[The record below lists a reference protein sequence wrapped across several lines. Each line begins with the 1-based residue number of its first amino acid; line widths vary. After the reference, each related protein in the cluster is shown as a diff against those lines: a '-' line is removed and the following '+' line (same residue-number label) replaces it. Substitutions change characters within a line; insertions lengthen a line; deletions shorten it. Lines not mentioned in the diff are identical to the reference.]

1 MLKKNTSTLRD
12 YTQKAS
18 FPFALFYEFV
28 PTKDIIINIIINMI
42 TTNIMVHQPKR
53 TISIH
58 APKAQKPCTKEQLG
72 YFLAGLIDA
81 DGHIDTYGYVRIAFH
96 EKDVSVA
103 YYIKKILGYG
113 SVQPVKNKAAYL
125 FTCSHS
131 KAILTLGNLIRN
143 KLKHASKIEQFN
155 TRLVPKVNCKPTES
169 NSPVRLNNHWLAGF
183 IQGDGSFQI
192 KIVRRDRA
200 RSSPPSHRTEVR
212 IVLQIDQKSDLILKQ
227 IQTVLNG
234 SIGYRESQDT
244 YYYSS
249 VNFSNAFNLI
259 KYLDKY
265 QLMGYKLT
273 QYWIWRKAYLQ
284 VQNQTHNTEQGRHC
298 IIALK
303 KTMSRIKTSRIK
315 LAKI

>member
-1 MLKKNTSTLRD
+1 
-12 YTQKAS
+12 
-18 FPFALFYEFV
+18 
-28 PTKDIIINIIINMI
+28 MI
-42 TTNIMVHQPKR
+42 ATNVMVHQPKR

-96 EKDVSVA
+96 ERDVSVA

-113 SVQPVKNKAAYL
+113 SVQQVKNKAAYL

-131 KAILTLGNLIRN
+131 KGILTLGNLIRN

-169 NSPVRLNNHWLAGF
+169 NGPVRLNNHWFAGF
-183 IQGDGSFQI
+183 IQGCFTGSFQI
-192 KIVRRDRA
+192 KIVRRNGGN
-200 RSSPPSHRTEVR
+200 PPSHRTEVR

-234 SIGYRESQDT
+234 SIGYRKSQDT

-265 QLMGYKLT
+265 QLMGNKLT

-284 VQNQTHNTEQGRHC
+284 VQNQTHNTEQGRHY

-303 KTMSRIKTSRIK
+303 KTMSRLKTNRPDK
-315 LAKI
+315 TC